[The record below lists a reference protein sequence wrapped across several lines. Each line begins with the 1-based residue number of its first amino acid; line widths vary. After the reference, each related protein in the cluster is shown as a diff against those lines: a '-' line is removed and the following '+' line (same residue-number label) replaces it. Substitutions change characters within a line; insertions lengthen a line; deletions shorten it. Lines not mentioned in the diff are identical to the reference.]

1 MGTDE
6 AATRVV
12 DEPMNPEATE
22 SSIGWLELFFDLV
35 VVAAIAVLTQGLE
48 EAPSLAGVGMFLVLY
63 GAIWLTWTSVVL
75 YANVAQKA
83 ARTRPIVLAMFL
95 IAMMAATARTTSSSG
110 PTPSPPGFSSHG

>member
-1 MGTDE
+1 ME
-6 AATRVV
+6 
-12 DEPMNPEATE
+12 PEASG

-48 EAPSLAGVGMFLVLY
+48 EAPTFAGVGMFLVLY

-95 IAMMAATARTTSSSG
+95 ARVVSV
-110 PTPSPPGFSSHG
+110 PANARR